1 VRISSIP
8 FGRVLGAALL
18 LLVLA
23 LGAGAEAQQSPVAG
37 GDAPGPRQRTL
48 HTLSQLVAETDGVV
62 PGRPVLLGLHQRFD
76 PGWHS
81 YWRNPGD
88 SGFPAT
94 LAWRL
99 PPGAAAGPV
108 LWPAPERQ
116 RFGTLTNYGHKDSLV
131 LLAEIAVPPGLRTGE
146 VFEIDLSASW
156 LICAEIC
163 IPEDTRLTLRLPVA
177 AQAGP
182 GAGASLLAAA
192 RDALPTAAP
201 WPARFAR
208 VGDRLRLRL
217 DGPDLVRAP
226 LLEAYFFPHDGDLI
240 EHAAPQR
247 LAIDPA
253 GMTLDIPLGRE
264 GARKSL
270 DRLEGVLRF
279 ETGAGGAARNSFAIA
294 AAPGMV
300 APPPGRALASPAAV
314 PAFLDALL
322 LALLG
327 GAILN
332 LMPCVFP
339 ILSMKALAIA
349 SLPSSDRAA
358 RRREGTAYGLGVLT
372 CFAIIAAAMAALR
385 AAGAELGW
393 GVQFQSPGFVAAMAV
408 LMLAI
413 GLNLSGVYDIDL
425 LRPAIGGTHRGG
437 GAGAFLTG
445 ALAVLVATPC
455 TAPFMAA
462 ALGMALAADGWTMVA
477 VLMALGTG
485 FAAPFVLLAWLPGL
499 GRALP
504 RPGPWML
511 TLRGALAFPM
521 YATCAWLIWVLS
533 QQVGAAGLALA
544 LGALVA
550 LGLAAWLFGQPGAGA
565 AATARRAGAVI
576 LAVASVAAAIA
587 TGSPGIAGDGQGVSR
602 AAASE
607 ASGGPKAEIFSA
619 ARLDALRAEGRPVFV
634 NMTAAWCIT
643 CLFNEANALASA
655 EMRALF
661 LTGGVVYLKGDWTR
675 QDPEIS
681 AYLRG
686 YGRSGVPLY
695 VFYPARGGEP
705 RLLPQLLDEQ
715 ILRQA
720 LAARPGA

>member
-1 VRISSIP
+1 
-8 FGRVLGAALL
+8 
-18 LLVLA
+18 
-23 LGAGAEAQQSPVAG
+23 
-37 GDAPGPRQRTL
+37 
-48 HTLSQLVAETDGVV
+48 
-62 PGRPVLLGLHQRFD
+62 
-76 PGWHS
+76 
-81 YWRNPGD
+81 
-88 SGFPAT
+88 
-94 LAWRL
+94 
-99 PPGAAAGPV
+99 
-108 LWPAPERQ
+108 
-116 RFGTLTNYGHKDSLV
+116 
-131 LLAEIAVPPGLRTGE
+131 
-146 VFEIDLSASW
+146 
-156 LICAEIC
+156 
-163 IPEDTRLTLRLPVA
+163 
-177 AQAGP
+177 
-182 GAGASLLAAA
+182 
-192 RDALPTAAP
+192 
-201 WPARFAR
+201 
-208 VGDRLRLRL
+208 
-217 DGPDLVRAP
+217 
-226 LLEAYFFPHDGDLI
+226 
-240 EHAAPQR
+240 
-247 LAIDPA
+247 
-253 GMTLDIPLGRE
+253 
-264 GARKSL
+264 
-270 DRLEGVLRF
+270 
-279 ETGAGGAARNSFAIA
+279 
-294 AAPGMV
+294 
-300 APPPGRALASPAAV
+300 
-314 PAFLDALL
+314 
-322 LALLG
+322 
-327 GAILN
+327 
-332 LMPCVFP
+332 
-339 ILSMKALAIA
+339 
-349 SLPSSDRAA
+349 
-358 RRREGTAYGLGVLT
+358 
-372 CFAIIAAAMAALR
+372 
-385 AAGAELGW
+385 
-393 GVQFQSPGFVAAMAV
+393 
-408 LMLAI
+408 
-413 GLNLSGVYDIDL
+413 
-425 LRPAIGGTHRGG
+425 
-437 GAGAFLTG
+437 
-445 ALAVLVATPC
+445 
-455 TAPFMAA
+455 MAA